1 MTRPRNDLN
10 CCHNAQMERTGT
22 IRQVYRLLSRAER
35 REFFCLMTASCL
47 TGLFDLI
54 GIYALSGSILFLGS
68 SQVNSNF
75 FVVFL
80 ESALPSYTNSSIFLI
95 LIAFTMILFI
105 FKSLISIRLAYF
117 VMSFL
122 SRIGKKFSTKLS
134 TEFFQLDLITIR
146 KIQSQKIAQGLN
158 YGINAMVMEFL
169 GSYLI
174 LVGEIFLIVIIVGA
188 LILINP
194 ILASCLVVYFGVISF
209 LLFVRIGRNSSISGN
224 DRIEADTAGNSII
237 LDLVNGYKEIFVL
250 NRTSDVLK
258 YYVEKRQKSLRA
270 SEKLA
275 LSGIIPKYVME
286 LSLVFSIALLAV
298 VGSFT
303 SSDSANF
310 YSTVV
315 VFFAASSRLLP
326 SLLRIQT
333 AVNTIKSS
341 ERTSKF
347 TWEITDL
354 ISTHFESTPV
364 RGTYATPSLAIPIA
378 EKSQLIVAENL
389 KYSYP
394 DSDFQIASVSFSVV
408 LGEFVAF
415 VGRSGSGKTTI
426 VDLLTGVL
434 QPTEGKLEL
443 EGLPP
448 REFLKQNPGAIG
460 FVPQN
465 VELFNRT
472 VAENVALFD
481 DSIDYERVRDCLRK
495 AEALEFCEKLD
506 EGLNTLLG
514 ERGLNLSGG
523 QRQRVGI
530 ARALYTNP
538 RILILDEATS
548 ALDSES
554 ELAIS
559 RSVES
564 ISRKTTTIVVAHRLS
579 TVQRSDRVF
588 YWEDGKLRS
597 VGKFQDI
604 RRINPDFDNQAN
616 ILGL

>member
-1 MTRPRNDLN
+1 ML
-10 CCHNAQMERTGT
+10 
-22 IRQVYRLLSRAER
+22 ISSLER
-35 REFFCLMTASCL
+35 REFFYFMAISCL

-54 GIYALSGSILFLGS
+54 GIYALSGSILYLAS
-68 SQVNSNF
+68 NKANSNY
-75 FVVFL
+75 FVVMF
-80 ESALPSYTNSSIFLI
+80 ERSFPSLSNSSTFL
-95 LIAFTMILFI
+95 LLMAFTMILFI
-105 FKSLISIRLAYF
+105 FKSLVSIKLAF
-117 VMSFL
+117 SVMSFL
-122 SRIGKKFSTKLS
+122 SRIGNKVSINLS
-134 TEFFQLDLITIR
+134 SEFFHLDLITIR

-169 GSYLI
+169 GSYII
-174 LVGEIFLIVIIVGA
+174 LVGEIFLIAIIVGA
-188 LILINP
+188 LLFINP
-194 ILASCLVVYFGVISF
+194 ILALCLVLYFGLISF
-209 LLFVRIGRNSSISGN
+209 LLFVKVGRNSSVSGN
-224 DRIEADTAGNSII
+224 ERIEADTAGNSII

-250 NRTSDVLK
+250 NRINDVLK
-258 YYVEKRQKSLRA
+258 YYALRRQNSLFA
-270 SEKLA
+270 SQKLA

-286 LSLVFSIALLAV
+286 LSLVVSLALFAF
-298 VGSFT
+298 VGSYT
-303 SSDSANF
+303 SSSSAGF

-347 TWEITDL
+347 TWEISAL
-354 ISTHFESTPV
+354 ISNQARSTSREAAVLSRPLDNKQNLV
-364 RGTYATPSLAIPIA
+364 SP
-378 EKSQLIVAENL
+378 LIVAENL
-389 KYSYP
+389 RYSYP
-394 DSDFQIASVSFSVV
+394 DSDFKISSVNFSVET
-408 LGEFVAF
+408 GEFVAF

-434 QPTEGKLEL
+434 QPTAGRLEL
-443 EGLPP
+443 EGLLP
-448 REFLKQNPGAIG
+448 RDFVFRNPGAIG

-481 DSIDYERVRDCLRK
+481 DSIDYERVKDSLEK
-495 AEALEFCEKLD
+495 AEALDFCEKLD
-506 EGLNTLLG
+506 RGLNTLLG

-523 QRQRVGI
+523 QRQRLGI

-564 ISRKTTTIVVAHRLS
+564 ISRNTTTIVVAHRLS
-579 TVQRSDRVF
+579 TVMRADRVF
-588 YWEDGKLRS
+588 YWEEGILRAS
-597 VGKFQDI
+597 GKFEDI
-604 RRINPDFDNQAN
+604 RKINPNFDNQAN